1 MNARHVFATLL
12 FCSAT
17 AAAAAEAFGP
27 VATES
32 RDASA
37 AYILTQN
44 FVIGR
49 TARDC
54 FPILERADSPKS
66 FEAAWQQRNAPY
78 MAAAKTYLKRRL
90 AEAESK
96 AGRAGMQSVVAAL
109 NAAIAQNGGGA
120 VADMI
125 EKDDKQ
131 AACRKVI
138 GLMEGGAFDIDQR
151 SPMFGEIQALLNY
164 AGGG

>member
-1 MNARHVFATLL
+1 MNARLVFPALL
-12 FCSAT
+12 FCWT
-17 AAAAAEAFGP
+17 TVAAAAEAFGP

-54 FPILERADSPKS
+54 FPLLERADTPKS
-66 FEAAWQQRNAPY
+66 FEAAWQQRNARY
-78 MAAAKTYLKRRL
+78 MNAAKTYLNRRL

-96 AGRAGMQSVVAAL
+96 SGSAGMQRVVAAL
-109 NAAIAQNGGGA
+109 SAA
-120 VADMI
+120 MI
-125 EKDDKQ
+125 GKDDKQ

-138 GLMEGGAFDIDQR
+138 GLMEAGAFDIDQR

>member
-1 MNARHVFATLL
+1 MNARLVFPALL

-17 AAAAAEAFGP
+17 VAAAAEAFGP

-66 FEAAWQQRNAPY
+66 FEAAWQLRNVRY
-78 MAAAKTYLKRRL
+78 MAAAKTYLNRRL

-96 AGRAGMQSVVAAL
+96 SGTAGMKRVADAL
-109 NAAIAQNGGGA
+109 SAAIAQNGGGA

-125 EKDDKQ
+125 DKDDRQ

-138 GLMEGGAFDIDQR
+138 DQR
-151 SPMFGEIQALLNY
+151 SPMYGEIQALVNY

>member
-1 MNARHVFATLL
+1 MNARLVVPALL
-12 FCSAT
+12 FCWT
-17 AAAAAEAFGP
+17 TVAAAGEAFGP

-54 FPILERADSPKS
+54 FPILERADTPKS
-66 FEAAWQQRNAPY
+66 FEAAWQQRNARY
-78 MAAAKTYLKRRL
+78 MNAAKTYLNRRL

-96 AGRAGMQSVVAAL
+96 SGSAGMQR
-109 NAAIAQNGGGA
+109 

-125 EKDDKQ
+125 GKDDKQ

-138 GLMEGGAFDIDQR
+138 GLMEAGAFDIDQR

>member
-1 MNARHVFATLL
+1 MNARLVFPALL
-12 FCSAT
+12 FCWT
-17 AAAAAEAFGP
+17 TVAAAAEAFGP

-54 FPILERADSPKS
+54 FPLLERADTPKS
-66 FEAAWQQRNAPY
+66 FEAAWQQRNARY
-78 MAAAKTYLKRRL
+78 MNAAKTYLNRRL

-96 AGRAGMQSVVAAL
+96 SGSAGMQRVAAAL
-109 NAAIAQNGGGA
+109 SAAIAHNGGGA

-125 EKDDKQ
+125 GKDDKQ

-138 GLMEGGAFDIDQR
+138 GLMEAGAFDIDQR

>member
-1 MNARHVFATLL
+1 MNARLVFPALL
-12 FCSAT
+12 FCWT
-17 AAAAAEAFGP
+17 TVAAAAEAFGP

-54 FPILERADSPKS
+54 FPILERADTPKS
-66 FEAAWQQRNAPY
+66 FEAAWQQRNARY
-78 MAAAKTYLKRRL
+78 MNAAKTYLNRRL

-96 AGRAGMQSVVAAL
+96 SGRA
-109 NAAIAQNGGGA
+109 
-120 VADMI
+120 
-125 EKDDKQ
+125 
-131 AACRKVI
+131 ACS
-138 GLMEGGAFDIDQR
+138 A
-151 SPMFGEIQALLNY
+151 SPT
-164 AGGG
+164 